1 MAGKPGGYSAQVS
14 GLGYAASQAQPVTLA
29 AGQRIAQH
37 LDLAA
42 SNRPMVGAVVLK
54 AAGPGFADERRYPLQ
69 TRLGW
74 GPTTRA
80 TSELQKPGESYTP
93 PASVLSGFAAG
104 GVSLTVSYSP
114 FRGFDPAPIAAAL
127 SRYPYGCSEQL
138 VSTAFPLLY
147 APEVG
152 GAPKLRAASAS
163 LTPTVGK
170 LLDREALDGSFGLWR
185 VGDGEADPWLGAYI
199 VDFLLEAK
207 AHGAP
212 VPEDSLTRAL
222 LGMRVVSRPDGFSS
236 IGYRMNESFF
246 PGADMKLRREQNQR
260 RRSRA
265 AAYALYDLAKAGQ
278 GDLARLRWFH
288 DVGFKTEAS
297 PLARAQVGAGLAA
310 MGDRTR
316 AHDSFVQAVDAL
328 GYKDIA
334 DWYQSPLR
342 DLAGVIAL
350 AYEAGE
356 IDIARQLQGR
366 LENTVKSPDDLNT
379 QEQGHLL
386 KAAHAMLAAAG
397 PVSIQSSGVQ
407 AQGAGRFTVGRLADA
422 RLVNT
427 GRGAIWRTVTVSG
440 LMANPPRAEAAGL
453 HLDKRFLSLDG
464 APVDPAALKQGE
476 RMIVRLSVQADDARE
491 MQTVVDDPLPAGLE
505 IEAVLKP
512 ADAQPGPPTQY
523 GDNGQKAA
531 PGRFAFLGT
540 LSEPSLQEK
549 RDDRYVAAFTL
560 AGAKPYTLAYVVRAV
575 TPGDFFLPGAEAK
588 NMYRPAVNA
597 RTPSGRLKVAAGP

>member
-1 MAGKPGGYSAQVS
+1 M
-14 GLGYAASQAQPVTLA
+14 
-29 AGQRIAQH
+29 
-37 LDLAA
+37 
-42 SNRPMVGAVVLK
+42 
-54 AAGPGFADERRYPLQ
+54 
-69 TRLGW
+69 
-74 GPTTRA
+74 
-80 TSELQKPGESYTP
+80 
-93 PASVLSGFAAG
+93 
-104 GVSLTVSYSP
+104 
-114 FRGFDPAPIAAAL
+114 
-127 SRYPYGCSEQL
+127 
-138 VSTAFPLLY
+138 
-147 APEVG
+147 
-152 GAPKLRAASAS
+152 
-163 LTPTVGK
+163 
-170 LLDREALDGSFGLWR
+170 
-185 VGDGEADPWLGAYI
+185 
-199 VDFLLEAK
+199 
-207 AHGAP
+207 
-212 VPEDSLTRAL
+212 PEDALTRAL
-222 LGMRVVSRPDGFSS
+222 SGMRVVSKPDGFSS
-236 IGYRMNESFF
+236 IGYRMNESYF
-246 PGADMKLRREQNQR
+246 GGEDAKRRREENQR
-260 RRSRA
+260 RRSRG

-356 IDIARQLQGR
+356 TDVAHGLQGR

-407 AQGAGRFTVGRLADA
+407 PQGAGRFAVGRLADA
-422 RLVNT
+422 KLVNT

-440 LMANPPRAEAAGL
+440 LPANPPRAEAAGL
-453 HLDKRFLSLDG
+453 HLEKRFYALDG

-476 RMIVRLSVQADDARE
+476 RVIVRLSGQSDDARE

-505 IEAVLKP
+505 IEAVLRP
-512 ADAQPGPPTQY
+512 ADAQPGPPSRF
-523 GDNGQKAA
+523 GDDGEKAA

-560 AGAKPYTLAYVVRAV
+560 AGGKSFTLAYVARAV

-588 NMYRPAVNA
+588 NMYRPAVAA
-597 RTPSGRLKVAAGP
+597 RTAPARLKVVAAP